1 MFINKIPATVRAFG
15 LIGLTCF
22 QCMHALP
29 FEVLSS
35 HMRRVACW

>member
-1 MFINKIPATVRAFG
+1 MFINKIPATVGALG
-15 LIGLTCF
+15 LIGL